1 MVDKA
6 INPYSIIVRPLI
18 TEKSTALSGA
28 NKYIFEVD
36 LRANKP
42 QIKAAVETAFEVTV
56 LEVNTMVMKGKP
68 RGNRRFGRKVTY
80 GSDWKKAV
88 VTVSAEDKIELF
100 EGV

>member
-1 MVDKA
+1 MDNTL
-6 INPYSIIVRPLI
+6 NPYEVIIRPLV

-42 QIKAAVETAFEVTV
+42 QIKNAVEKAFNVHVTG
-56 LEVNTMVMKGKP
+56 VNVMVMKGKP
-68 RGNRRFGRKVTY
+68 AGGRMMRRKTSY
-80 GSDWKKAV
+80 KSDWKKAV
-88 VTVSAEDKIELF
+88 VTLVAEDKIELF